1 MPDPKVVIS
10 EFMDEGAVSRLA
22 ERFETLY
29 DPALV
34 DQPEELA
41 QALDG
46 AQALIVRNRTQVRG
60 DLLAAGG
67 ALQAVGRL
75 GVGLDNI
82 DLEACAA
89 RGIDVYP
96 ATGANDASVAEYVLT
111 AALMLRRGAWLRSSD
126 VAAGDWPRQA
136 MMGAELGGVTFGL
149 LGFGSIAREVAAR
162 AEPFG
167 VNLIAHDPFLAEDD
181 PAWGGVQPVSQ
192 DALFG
197 RSDVLSLH
205 VPLTDS
211 TRHVVDGEALAAMP
225 RGGIVINA
233 ARGGVVDEAALCAA
247 LRSGYLGGAALD
259 VFEHEPLDSTAGAAF
274 KGLNVLLTPHIAGVT
289 EESNVRVSHLVAD
302 KILAKLG

>member
-111 AALMLRRGAWLRSSD
+111 AALMLRRGAWLR
-126 VAAGDWPRQA
+126 
-136 MMGAELGGVTFGL
+136 
-149 LGFGSIAREVAAR
+149 
-162 AEPFG
+162 
-167 VNLIAHDPFLAEDD
+167 
-181 PAWGGVQPVSQ
+181 
-192 DALFG
+192 
-197 RSDVLSLH
+197 
-205 VPLTDS
+205 
-211 TRHVVDGEALAAMP
+211 
-225 RGGIVINA
+225 
-233 ARGGVVDEAALCAA
+233 
-247 LRSGYLGGAALD
+247 
-259 VFEHEPLDSTAGAAF
+259 
-274 KGLNVLLTPHIAGVT
+274 
-289 EESNVRVSHLVAD
+289 
-302 KILAKLG
+302 